1 MTLATAGTRIYVAVP
16 AGAVSSS
23 SSSEGPE
30 IIGIRCPSGISG
42 LEDSEA
48 QAVLKDGA
56 VPSWSIGPH
65 IPAQIS
71 IPYNF
76 DARARSHR
84 ALVAMRDARTQTSF
98 LVAFGRTTPEPTNIT
113 SGRIVSAGAT
123 SAEFLGKVLKI
134 AYDVQVGDYV
144 RGTLVLV
151 RDSALSWT
159 YPTSD
164 RD

>member
-1 MTLATAGTRIYVAVP
+1 MSLATAGTRIYAAVP
-16 AGAVSSS
+16 AGAISSS

-30 IIGIRCPSGISG
+30 IIAIRCPAGITG
-42 LEDSEA
+42 LEDSDA
-48 QAVLKDGA
+48 PTVLMDGP
-56 VPSWSIGPH
+56 VPRWSIGPH
-65 IPAQIS
+65 TPTQIT

-76 DARARSHR
+76 DQRARSHR
-84 ALVAMRDARTQTSF
+84 ALIAMRDARTQTSF
-98 LVAFGRTTPEPTNIT
+98 MVAFGRTTPEPTNIT
-113 SGRIVSAGAT
+113 ASRIVSAGAT

-159 YPTSD
+159 YPTAD

>member
-1 MTLATAGTRIYVAVP
+1 VTTATAGTRIYIATSLAP
-16 AGAVSSS
+16 GGSSS
-23 SSSEGPE
+23 SDGPE
-30 IIGIRCPSGISG
+30 IIGIRCPAGISG

-48 QAVLKDGA
+48 QAVLRDGA

-76 DARARSHR
+76 DVRSRSHR
-84 ALVAMRDARTQTSF
+84 ALIAMRDARQQASF
-98 LVAFGRTTPEPTNIT
+98 MVAFGRTSPEPVSTT
-113 SGRIVSAGAT
+113 GGRLVSAGPT
-123 SAEFLGKVLKI
+123 TAEFLGKVLKI

-151 RDSALSWT
+151 RDSAITWD
-159 YPTSD
+159 YPAAD